1 MINPSTVIFAI
12 QAGIKLATKVRQIA
26 IDKTSEKAL
35 ITPAGMLVGDELE
48 SAASDFFDKHPELAP
63 ANESDQV
70 ETYQAIMQIES
81 GATQNVREMLKQL
94 GPISQV
100 KAGTGSRPAM
110 QRLLG
115 TVAEIA
121 VDYFTLHPD
130 KLSRNQGSR
139 QVLAAFISRLDDV
152 EFSEAV
158 PRDLIEQVMH
168 ASLSTLG
175 DQVTLIDDDRR
186 VQVLIGGV
194 TQALL
199 GDYDQLV
206 KATDQIQ
213 RGQLIKRISTSI
225 MRGGAAAFTGNV
237 DLFMPGDAKATLVVK
252 STLTGIVKGIE
263 GKEDLFTNESIE
275 LIYQNAL
282 VAVAENSSVFTD
294 GVLLS
299 SMIKNTVA
307 ALTSKG
313 AQAVFG
319 QETVSAIVQAALVT
333 VTENIETLVDVDS
346 PEKQVLAEAV
356 TALANGLGQ
365 KLAGKASVR
374 ELLSKKQLVELTS
387 AVFAEVARHPEQL
400 LHRVGDDELRT
411 VLAQIVG
418 STAKALGDDPKRLV
432 NGASYVTLV
441 QAALKTGL
449 LNADKLLNL
458 DTTRVST
465 NILFQVIKEAADVV
479 SQHPDPRRLVS
490 REVFVT
496 TVTGILPIV
505 SANLDPLL
513 GKRVKEPVKAT
524 VRIILDQ
531 ASSGALENF
540 VNGDNLAPL
549 IQQILLSVLREELAT
564 SDTAAVISTA
574 KLILKTL

>member
-1 MINPSTVIFAI
+1 MINPSAVIFAI
-12 QAGIKLATKVRQIA
+12 EAGIKVATKVRQIA
-26 IDKTSEKAL
+26 IDMTSEKAL
-35 ITPAGMLVGDELE
+35 VTPAGLLVGDELE
-48 SAASDFFDKHPELAP
+48 SAASHYFDQHPELAP
-63 ANESDQV
+63 ANEAEQV
-70 ETYQAIMQIES
+70 KAYQAILQIES

-100 KAGTGSRPAM
+100 KAGTGSRPAL

-130 KLSRNQGSR
+130 KLGKNQGSR
-139 QVLAAFISRLDDV
+139 QVLAAFISRLDEV
-152 EFSEAV
+152 EFSEAM

-175 DQVTLIDDDRR
+175 EQVTLIDDDRR

-199 GDYDQLV
+199 GDYDQLT
-206 KATDQIQ
+206 KATDQMK
-213 RGQLIKRISTSI
+213 RGQLIKRISSSV
-225 MRGGAAAFTGNV
+225 MRGGAAAFTTNV
-237 DLFMPGDAKATLVVK
+237 DLFMPGDAQATVVVK
-252 STLTGIVKGIE
+252 STLSAIVKGIE
-263 GKEDLFTNESIE
+263 GKEDLFTNESLE

-294 GVLLS
+294 DVLLS
-299 SMIKNTVA
+299 SMIKNTVT
-307 ALTSKG
+307 ALTSKQ
-313 AQAVFG
+313 AQSVFG

-333 VTENIETLVDVDS
+333 VTENIETLVDADS
-346 PEKQVLAEAV
+346 PEKQVLADAI

-365 KLAGKASVR
+365 KLAGKASAR
-374 ELLSKKQLVELTS
+374 ELLSKKQLVGLTS
-387 AVFAEVARHPEQL
+387 LVFAEVARHPEQL
-400 LHRVGDDELRT
+400 LHRIGDDELKT

-432 NGASYVTLV
+432 NGASYFTLV

-449 LNADKLLNL
+449 LNADKLLDL
-458 DTTRVST
+458 DTTKVST
-465 NILFQVIKEAADVV
+465 NILYQVIKDAADAV

-540 VNGDNLAPL
+540 VNGANLAPL
-549 IQQILLSVLREELAT
+549 IEQMLLKVLREELAT
-564 SDTAAVISTA
+564 SDTAAVITTA
-574 KLILKTL
+574 RLILKTL